1 MSGKRSF
8 LLCCVAAGA
17 CAGACASKMDPP
29 ANDDPCAPR
38 PVAPGGSAEIGLGSD
53 FTPITDGQDATA
65 VQGAQGLL
73 MFVSSAR
80 TLDMNV
86 GSGDLEGVVVFT
98 AFDENDQQ
106 VSIDF
111 RCRLREFLPH
121 PGATGPDYRYM
132 TEQFNLALDPSF
144 DSRLEGATVTLQLDV
159 QDVDGRKAT
168 SRRTVIA
175 HLSN

>member
-1 MSGKRSF
+1 
-8 LLCCVAAGA
+8 
-17 CAGACASKMDPP
+17 MDPP
-29 ANDDPCAPR
+29 VDDDPCTPR
-38 PVAPGGSAEIGLGSD
+38 PVTPGGSAEIGLGSD
-53 FTPITDGQDATA
+53 FTPITDGQDAAT
-65 VQGAQGLL
+65 VLGAQGLV
-73 MFVSSAR
+73 MFISSAR

-98 AFDENDQQ
+98 AFDENNQQ

-121 PGATGPDYRYM
+121 PGATGPSYRYM
-132 TEQFNLALDPSF
+132 TEQFNLAFEMSF
-144 DSRLEGATVTLQLDV
+144 TSRLEGAAVTLQLDV

-175 HLSN
+175 HLPQ

>member
-1 MSGKRSF
+1 MAGKR
-8 LLCCVAAGA
+8 LLILCCVA
-17 CAGACASKMDPP
+17 AGACASKMDPP

-38 PVAPGGSAEIGLGSD
+38 PVIPGGSAEIGLGSD
-53 FTPITDGQDATA
+53 FTPITDGQDAT
-65 VQGAQGLL
+65 VVRGAQGLW

-98 AFDENDQQ
+98 AFDENNQQ

-111 RCRLREFLPH
+111 RCRLREFLPR
-121 PGATGPDYRYM
+121 ADAVGPPYRYM
-132 TEQFNLALDPSF
+132 TEQFNLALEDSF
-144 DSRLEGATVTLQLDV
+144 YDRLAGAAVTLQLDV

-168 SRRTVIA
+168 SRRTVTA
-175 HLSN
+175 QYPTE